1 MALADKIGGGYHTPT
16 IDDQTAGVMNTLKQ
30 QYPGLIEMLNQ
41 GTNSQAL
48 AQLGTAKEITPGYND
63 IALSELQ
70 RTAPQVAAITQEQ
83 NAGQAAGDIANL
95 QKYGPQAGAALR
107 ASDAA
112 ASPEFYNNLALTGQK
127 MTDALNAQSPG
138 LSAGVQA
145 EVERGANRINPNGN
159 PASADT
165 AALQAMQFGHA
176 GQDQINNFTNAI
188 NSISS
193 NLGNLKTG
201 LNPANV
207 AQGHSSSTSQA
218 AGAVQPI
225 VNPSASATQTGANLM
240 DNIFGT
246 NNNLQGIAA
255 GKFRTWGDA
264 LNQDSQSFAN
274 IAGGAA
280 KIGA

>member
-16 IDDQTAGVMNTLKQ
+16 IDDQTSGVFTALQQ
-30 QYPGLIEMLNQ
+30 QYPGLINLLNQ
-41 GTNSQAL
+41 GTDTQAN
-48 AQLGTAKEITPGYND
+48 AQLATAKEITPGYND
-63 IALSELQ
+63 LALSELQ
-70 RTAPQVAAITQEQ
+70 RTAPQVAAITQQQ

-95 QKYGPQAGAALR
+95 NQYGAAAGTALR
-107 ASDAA
+107 NTDSAA
-112 ASPEFYNNLALTGQK
+112 NPEFYQNLALTGQK

-145 EVERGANRINPNGN
+145 EVERGANRINPNGS
-159 PASADT
+159 PGSADT
-165 AALQAMQFGHA
+165 AALKNQQFGQA
-176 GQDQINNFTNAI
+176 GQAQVNNFTNAI
-188 NSISS
+188 NSISA

-207 AQGHSSSTSQA
+207 AQGHTASTSQA

-225 VNPSASATQTGANLM
+225 VNPSASATQTGNSLL

-264 LNQDSQSFAN
+264 LHQDSESFKN

-280 KIGA
+280 SLGA